1 MTAKTWN
8 EVFARLDAFLDEFS
22 ADVRAVAD
30 VDEAEFLAAK
40 AAEIGDE
47 YSELRQKA
55 AAWDVVAN
63 HPVIGHISSLPD
75 AETYA
80 DQVYARLD
88 RLGSDLAKFDLREW
102 EAVQREPWDV
112 LREAADLTDEAL
124 VQVRYTGKSL
134 SEWLRLRA
142 DYLEAE
148 AAEKSSVDA
157 LVEKAARVIHD
168 SDEQGK
174 FPPEE
179 WEVRSEALRNDYRTN
194 ARALLAAGLLA
205 DGGDKA

>member
-8 EVFARLDAFLDEFS
+8 EVFTRLDAFFDGFS

-30 VDEAEFLAAK
+30 VD
-40 AAEIGDE
+40 G
-47 YSELRQKA
+47 
-55 AAWDVVAN
+55 
-63 HPVIGHISSLPD
+63 
-75 AETYA
+75 
-80 DQVYARLD
+80 
-88 RLGSDLAKFDLREW
+88 
-102 EAVQREPWDV
+102 
-112 LREAADLTDEAL
+112 TDEAE
-124 VQVRYTGKSL
+124 VRS
-134 SEWLRLRA
+134 LRA
-142 DYLEAE
+142 ALE
-148 AAEKSSVDA
+148 AAEVEVGRLKRERDVLPTPDAANPVHLRWAADAIVAHARSLSGSPGNQRNVVAETLRESADRLEAAQAEKASVDA
-157 LVEKAARVIHD
+157 LVERAARAIHD